1 MPSYPSFLLPD
12 DSVKIRFREPFASQ
26 ALNMKTDG
34 IVPPGIY
41 NGFTPNVDMAT
52 PDVLLLNTD
61 PYRNDSVAVGDVYNL
76 NGAIWT
82 ADYNLTIRTT
92 LQVQLDFTGHTVFP
106 CWVVLR
112 PAYSI
117 VAHPFS
123 GLTNAQVVTINTL
136 TVNDNNALAL
146 HHGDIKICRVNSVG
160 PVVPVITP
168 NGAVDYSAPTTTSRN
183 DNGGSLVT
191 QVQVNGSLISLPF
204 TKIAYLYTAA
214 PTYDGGTGLYT
225 DTVISFTTTVLQD
238 LLVDLQCGIG
248 YVTDGTSTHGMVL
261 DYVNPGSPGT
271 TGATKLSVT
280 GGSFSSGIT
289 AFAGIEGCTKIIF
302 PAVAIGAHTIRM
314 KLLGASGSGGAP
326 YSYMGIVYYK

>member
-52 PDVLLLNTD
+52 PNVLLLNTD

-123 GLTNAQVVTINTL
+123 GLTNAQLVTINDL
-136 TVNDNNALAL
+136 TVDDTDTYAL

-160 PVVPVITP
+160 PVVPVTTP
-168 NGAVDYSAPTTTSRN
+168 NGPVDYIAPTTTSRN
-183 DNGGSLVT
+183 DNGGALVT
-191 QVQVNGSLISLPF
+191 QSQLTGSLIPVFARATRTTSYSKGVSAYSLISPL
-204 TKIAYLYTAA
+204 TISIIGTAGRPVLIGFSGA
-214 PTYDGGTGLYT
+214 GAQQLGGC
-225 DTVISFTTTVLQD
+225 DTFGAFDIDVN
-238 LLVDLQCGIG
+238 
-248 YVTDGTSTHGMVL
+248 GTM
-261 DYVNPGSPGT
+261 
-271 TGATKLSVT
+271 LSVLLGCAPGGGLTAT
-280 GGSFSSGIT
+280 GRLQGEICSVSFSYIYVPPVSGLLTLQAMECVSGNPFGSIELM
-289 AFAGIEGCTKIIF
+289 AGAGIW
-302 PAVAIGAHTIRM
+302 ALAI
-314 KLLGASGSGGAP
+314 
-326 YSYMGIVYYK
+326 